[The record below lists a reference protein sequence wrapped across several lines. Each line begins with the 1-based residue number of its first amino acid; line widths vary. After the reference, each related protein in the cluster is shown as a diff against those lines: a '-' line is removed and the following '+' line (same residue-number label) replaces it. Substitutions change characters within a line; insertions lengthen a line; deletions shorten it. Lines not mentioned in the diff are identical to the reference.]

1 MFTGEYRHTVDDKGR
16 IAVPAQFR
24 PQLDSGAYVSR
35 WMESCLAIHT
45 PGGWESLA
53 TKVAALPITDANSRL
68 FSRFVFSGAVPAD
81 LDRQGRVLVPTYL
94 RDEIGLANE
103 AVVVGSRDHV
113 EIWAPDRWDVY
124 RRALEDPDALA
135 QAFQGL
141 GI

>member
-1 MFTGEYRHTVDDKGR
+1 M
-16 IAVPAQFR
+16 
-24 PQLDSGAYVSR
+24 
-35 WMESCLAIHT
+35 
-45 PGGWESLA
+45 
-53 TKVAALPITDANSRL
+53 
-68 FSRFVFSGAVPAD
+68 FSGAVPAE
-81 LDRQGRVLVPTYL
+81 LDRQGRVLVPAYL